1 MRHATRTLPG
11 WLPLALLSLASP
23 CLAQEGLQG
32 FRIDP
37 VHTRVL
43 VALDHA
49 GYSTA
54 LGTVSGSTGMVAF
67 DPSDWS
73 RARVDVSV
81 PLQRLDFGDDG
92 WNRAARRMLGA
103 TSWPDARF
111 ISDRVEG
118 IDANHAKAC
127 GTLYLHGKQ
136 QPLCL
141 DVRFNQ
147 SQREPLPP
155 FHDKAGFSAT
165 ATLERSA
172 FGIDDWKT
180 LVGDRVE
187 LRIEAEAIRDDAVLP
202 GLQARSQ

>member
-1 MRHATRTLPG
+1 MQSGAVLADEAFVD
-11 WLPLALLSLASP
+11 PLL
-23 CLAQEGLQG
+23 G
-32 FRIDP
+32 
-37 VHTRVL
+37 L
-43 VALDHA
+43 VAQI
-49 GYSTA
+49 
-54 LGTVSGSTGMVAF
+54 VV
-67 DPSDWS
+67 
-73 RARVDVSV
+73 
-81 PLQRLDFGDDG
+81 
-92 WNRAARRMLGA
+92 
-103 TSWPDARF
+103 DAR
-111 ISDRVEG
+111 DYDDQLVAGAEWG

-202 GLQARSQ
+202 ALQARAP